1 MAEVLSR
8 GQQLL
13 HHEVNLQGH
22 EARAAAVEAVD
33 HQGHPGGGKG
43 RGGGGGGTGDS
54 DVKSIKAVI

>member
-22 EARAAAVEAVD
+22 EARAAADDAVD
-33 HQGHPGGGKG
+33 HQGHPGGRKG
-43 RGGGGGGTGDS
+43 RGRTGDS